1 MRTRRPAMD
10 HVAIDLGSRESQIC
24 VRSSDG
30 QVLKEDRVPT
40 RSLGKYLA
48 RRAPSRVVLEA
59 CAEAFSVADA
69 ALAAGHEAIVVPAS
83 LAPSLGVGD
92 RGIKTDVR
100 DARNLSEASC
110 RMSRLPSVHVPT
122 QASRERKSICGVREA
137 LVQVRTK
144 LVNTVRGWGRAQ
156 GLGTIRSGSVDT
168 FPHRLREHVTERQGE
183 VPVTNDGA
191 WNWPDGIGTIR
202 GGGGRDQT
210 ISRSAPAGVVSG
222 ADTRGKL
229 ELGTD
234 ATNRSDESRCAESP
248 VGAGPVGVGS
258 ASVLQGRP
266 DGRLVGRS
274 REAEG
279 QENRGDGTGAQIG
292 GGVVRDVARRQRVR
306 RASRDARSCGN
317 PLNDTPRARVS
328 ASPREAQAAS
338 SRSKAA
344 NFQKKGYA
352 DAGCPE
358 AVIALRSERPD
369 RQLSAGDLVRSIA
382 TRQRISTPAA
392 LTAHSRLRQHAPEPP
407 KPQPAHAG
415 RKNRSRKTL
424 LLTGQPLHSRCARA
438 RLADHIGPRRPTRAG
453 PVRGVALTTRSYG
466 G

>member
-1 MRTRRPAMD
+1 MD

-183 VPVTNDGA
+183 VPAYIKRALISIETLSVQISEADKELEEKAEGDATCRLLMTA
-191 WNWPDGIGTIR
+191 PGIGPT
-202 GGGGRDQT
+202 
-210 ISRSAPAGVVSG
+210 
-222 ADTRGKL
+222 
-229 ELGTD
+229 
-234 ATNRSDESRCAESP
+234 
-248 VGAGPVGVGS
+248 
-258 ASVLQGRP
+258 ASVRFAAVVDEIKRFPGAH
-266 DGRLVGRS
+266 RLESYLGLTP
-274 REAEG
+274 G
-279 QENRGDGTGAQIG
+279 ENSSSARTRRTGVTKAG
-292 GGVVRDVARRQRVR
+292 APKVRWALVQSAWVARRYYKDDPMVVWSFEVEKR
-306 RASRDARSCGN
+306 RGKRIAVTALARRLAGVLYAMWRDGKEY
-317 PLNDTPRARVS
+317 D
-328 ASPREAQAAS
+328 
-338 SRSKAA
+338 
-344 NFQKKGYA
+344 GHH
-352 DAGCPE
+352 
-358 AVIALRSERPD
+358 
-369 RQLSAGDLVRSIA
+369 A
-382 TRQRISTPAA
+382 TRAPAA
-392 LTAHSRLRQHAPEPP
+392 
-407 KPQPAHAG
+407 
-415 RKNRSRKTL
+415 TL
-424 LLTGQPLHSRCARA
+424 
-438 RLADHIGPRRPTRAG
+438 
-453 PVRGVALTTRSYG
+453 
-466 G
+466 